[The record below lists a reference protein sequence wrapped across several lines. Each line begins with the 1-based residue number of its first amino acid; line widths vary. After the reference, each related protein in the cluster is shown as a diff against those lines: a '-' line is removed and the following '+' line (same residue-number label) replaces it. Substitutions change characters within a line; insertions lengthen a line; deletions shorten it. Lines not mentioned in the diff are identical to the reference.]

1 MGFIGLG
8 LGLGVFRLADYQ
20 IVEADKLRERAD
32 ARRLLAQTLYAK
44 RGTIY
49 DRNGNVLASSVEC
62 RNIAVN
68 PQLVEDVDKTVS
80 ALVKATGIDK
90 KTCRKLV
97 ESDGTWV
104 YIKRQVDEDDVAA
117 LEKKNLPG
125 VLFEQAMKRVYPY
138 GNLASQVLGVVN
150 VDNDGIA
157 PIRSTERRAA
167 SIVRVLPDSWF
178 GEDVLRIFLIGMIGL
193 LLLVFLVG
201 SGSRGATRWLNIA
214 GIQFQPSE
222 FLKPFAIAYS
232 AIMLDRFFSPG
243 GNINEFLR
251 KMGIY
256 LGISLFLIF
265 IQPDFGTV
273 LIILLTLMCMA
284 LFAGLDPRFIIGVLI
299 FGILVIV
306 IALVAEP
313 YRMVRIQVA
322 LNPWAD
328 EYGDG
333 YQATLAIMAFASG
346 GLFGRGIGNSTMKYS
361 YLPEAHNDYI
371 LAIIGEEVGFVGTV
385 LFFLVFAMLIY
396 SAFRIAEQA
405 TDRRGALMAS
415 GSAVILAVQFLINAL
430 GILNVFP
437 MTGKPL
443 PFISYGGSSI
453 IVSLMLAGLILRVS
467 YESARRDEYDRRRE
481 SFAVMDESTAGVP
494 HVRGERSSRN
504 GFTVLDG
511 SATDPAARPRQRT
524 APQGRPQRP
533 TPRNAGGGYNRI
545 DLNSDPSARLRTDGQ
560 GPRVRRDYHD
570 R

>member
-1 MGFIGLG
+1 MRRPDSDRASSLRSTPRSGRGGQTFGERYIAGVPARIMRPRLIFMACLFSLVCFGL
-8 LGLGVFRLADYQ
+8 LMVYS
-20 IVEADKLRERAD
+20 
-32 ARRLLAQTLYAK
+32 
-44 RGTIY
+44 
-49 DRNGNVLASSVEC
+49 ASSVE
-62 RNIAVN
+62 
-68 PQLVEDVDKTVS
+68 
-80 ALVKATGIDK
+80 ALHENGTATFF
-90 KTCRKLV
+90 LF
-97 ESDGTWV
+97 
-104 YIKRQVDEDDVAA
+104 RQAA
-117 LEKKNLPG
+117 FAGVG
-125 VLFEQAMKRVYPY
+125 VLAMV
-138 GNLASQVLGVVN
+138 A
-150 VDNDGIA
+150 
-157 PIRSTERRAA
+157 
-167 SIVRVLPDSWF
+167 IVRILPDSWF
-178 GEDVLRIFLIGMIGL
+178 GEDVLRIFLIGMMGL
-193 LLLVFLVG
+193 LVLVFFMG

-232 AIMLDRFFSPG
+232 AIMLDRIFSPG

-251 KMGIY
+251 KMGGY

-265 IQPDFGTV
+265 VQPDFGTV

-284 LFAGLDPRFIIGVLI
+284 LFAGLDPKYIVWTVVA
-299 FGILVIV
+299 GIA
-306 IALVAEP
+306 IALIAEP
-313 YRMVRIQVA
+313 YRMTRVEVA
-322 LNPWAD
+322 WNPWAD

-371 LAIIGEEVGFVGTV
+371 LAIIGEEVGFIGTV

-511 SATDPAARPRQRT
+511 SATEPATRPRQRT

-545 DLNSDPSARLRTDGQ
+545 DLNSDPSARLRTDDQ

>member
-1 MGFIGLG
+1 
-8 LGLGVFRLADYQ
+8 
-20 IVEADKLRERAD
+20 
-32 ARRLLAQTLYAK
+32 
-44 RGTIY
+44 
-49 DRNGNVLASSVEC
+49 
-62 RNIAVN
+62 
-68 PQLVEDVDKTVS
+68 
-80 ALVKATGIDK
+80 
-90 KTCRKLV
+90 
-97 ESDGTWV
+97 
-104 YIKRQVDEDDVAA
+104 
-117 LEKKNLPG
+117 
-125 VLFEQAMKRVYPY
+125 
-138 GNLASQVLGVVN
+138 
-150 VDNDGIA
+150 
-157 PIRSTERRAA
+157 
-167 SIVRVLPDSWF
+167 
-178 GEDVLRIFLIGMIGL
+178 
-193 LLLVFLVG
+193 
-201 SGSRGATRWLNIA
+201 
-214 GIQFQPSE
+214 
-222 FLKPFAIAYS
+222 
-232 AIMLDRFFSPG
+232 MLDRFFSPG
-243 GNINEFLR
+243 GNINEFLS
-251 KMGIY
+251 KMGIC
-256 LGISLFLIF
+256 LGPSILLIF
-265 IQPDFGTV
+265 IQPDFGTI
-273 LIILLTLMCMA
+273 LIILLTLVCMA
-284 LFAGLDPRFIIGVLI
+284 LFAGLDPKYIVWTIAG
-299 FGILVIV
+299 GIAV
-306 IALVAEP
+306 IAIALIAEP
-313 YRMVRIQVA
+313 YRMTRVEVA
-322 LNPWAD
+322 WNPWAD

-511 SATDPAARPRQRT
+511 SASEPAPRPRPRT
-524 APQGRPQRP
+524 APQGRSQRP
-533 TPRNAGGGYNRI
+533 SPRSTGGGYNRI
-545 DLNSDPSARLRTDGQ
+545 DLNSDPSARLRTDDQ

>member
-1 MGFIGLG
+1 M
-8 LGLGVFRLADYQ
+8 RRPDS
-20 IVEADKLRERAD
+20 DRASSQ
-32 ARRLLAQTLYAK
+32 RSTPRSGRGGQTLGERYIAGVPA
-44 RGTIY
+44 RIMRPRLIFMACLFSLVCFGLLMVY
-49 DRNGNVLASSVEC
+49 SASSVEALHENGSATYFLF
-62 RNIAVN
+62 R
-68 PQLVEDVDKTVS
+68 QLGFTIV
-80 ALVKATGIDK
+80 GM
-90 KTCRKLV
+90 
-97 ESDGTWV
+97 
-104 YIKRQVDEDDVAA
+104 AA
-117 LEKKNLPG
+117 LE
-125 VLFEQAMKRVYPY
+125 FIAR
-138 GNLASQVLGVVN
+138 LA
-150 VDNDGIA
+150 
-157 PIRSTERRAA
+157 
-167 SIVRVLPDSWF
+167 PDSCF
-178 GEDVLRIFLIGMIGL
+178 KEGALKVALFVMIGL
-193 LLLVFLVG
+193 LLLVFFVG

-214 GIQFQPSE
+214 GVQFQPSE

-232 AIMLDRFFSPG
+232 AIMLDRFYSPG
-243 GNINEFLR
+243 GNINEFAV
-251 KMGIY
+251 KM
-256 LGISLFLIF
+256 LGCLGPSLLLIF
-265 IQPDFGTV
+265 IQPDLGTV
-273 LIILLTLMCMA
+273 LIILLAIACMA
-284 LFAGLDPRFIIGVLI
+284 LFAGMDARLIIVLAVAVV
-299 FGILVIV
+299 LVMV
-306 IALVAEP
+306 IALIAEP
-313 YRMVRIQVA
+313 YRRVRFEVTW
-322 LNPWAD
+322 NPWAD

-346 GLFGRGIGNSTMKYS
+346 GLFGRGIGNSTMKYA

-467 YESARRDEYDRRRE
+467 HESARRDEYDRRRE

-494 HVRGERSSRN
+494 HVRGDRPSRN
-504 GFTVLDG
+504 GFTVFDG
-511 SATDPAARPRQRT
+511 SASEPAARPRPRT

-533 TPRNAGGGYNRI
+533 NPRSSGGGYNRI
-545 DLNSDPSARLRTDGQ
+545 DLNSDPSARLRTDDQ

>member
-1 MGFIGLG
+1 M
-8 LGLGVFRLADYQ
+8 VYS
-20 IVEADKLRERAD
+20 
-32 ARRLLAQTLYAK
+32 
-44 RGTIY
+44 
-49 DRNGNVLASSVEC
+49 ASSVEALHENGSATFFLG
-62 RNIAVN
+62 RQATLAAV
-68 PQLVEDVDKTVS
+68 
-80 ALVKATGIDK
+80 
-90 KTCRKLV
+90 
-97 ESDGTWV
+97 
-104 YIKRQVDEDDVAA
+104 
-117 LEKKNLPG
+117 G
-125 VLFEQAMKRVYPY
+125 VLAMV
-138 GNLASQVLGVVN
+138 A
-150 VDNDGIA
+150 IA
-157 PIRSTERRAA
+157 RI
-167 SIVRVLPDSWF
+167 LPDSWF
-178 GEDVLRIFLIGMIGL
+178 GEDVLKIFLIGMML
-193 LLLVFLVG
+193 LLIAVYLVG

-232 AIMLDRFFSPG
+232 AIMLDRIFSPG

-251 KMGIY
+251 KMGVY

-273 LIILLTLMCMA
+273 LIISLTIVCMA
-284 LFAGLDPRFIIGVLI
+284 LFAGMDARLIIVPVAVVAFIMVAALI
-299 FGILVIV
+299 T
-306 IALVAEP
+306 EP
-313 YRMVRIQVA
+313 YRMVRVQVA

-371 LAIIGEEVGFVGTV
+371 LAIIGEEVGFVGTL

-467 YESARRDEYDRRRE
+467 RESARRDEYDRRRE

-494 HVRGERSSRN
+494 HVRGDRSSRG
-504 GFTVLDG
+504 GFSVLDG
-511 SATDPAARPRQRT
+511 FASEPAARPRPRT

-533 TPRNAGGGYNRI
+533 TSRNAGGGYNRI
-545 DLNSDPSARLRTDGQ
+545 DLNSDPSARLRTDDQ

>member
-1 MGFIGLG
+1 MREESPRQGMRRPDSDRASSRRITPRSSRGGQSFSERYIAGVPARIMRPRLIFMACLFTLVCFGL
-8 LGLGVFRLADYQ
+8 LMVYS
-20 IVEADKLRERAD
+20 
-32 ARRLLAQTLYAK
+32 
-44 RGTIY
+44 
-49 DRNGNVLASSVEC
+49 ASSVEALHENGSATFFLG
-62 RNIAVN
+62 RQAAFAV
-68 PQLVEDVDKTVS
+68 V
-80 ALVKATGIDK
+80 
-90 KTCRKLV
+90 
-97 ESDGTWV
+97 
-104 YIKRQVDEDDVAA
+104 
-117 LEKKNLPG
+117 G
-125 VLFEQAMKRVYPY
+125 VLA
-138 GNLASQVLGVVN
+138 L
-150 VDNDGIA
+150 IA
-157 PIRSTERRAA
+157 
-167 SIVRVLPDSWF
+167 IVRVLPDSWF

-415 GSAVILAVQFLINAL
+415 GSAVILAVQFLI
-430 GILNVFP
+430 
-437 MTGKPL
+437 
-443 PFISYGGSSI
+443 
-453 IVSLMLAGLILRVS
+453 AGLILRVS

-481 SFAVMDESTAGVP
+481 SFAVMDESTAGVA
-494 HVRGERSSRN
+494 HVRGERPSRS

-511 SATDPAARPRQRT
+511 SASEPAARPRPRM

-533 TPRNAGGGYNRI
+533 SPRNAGGGYNRI
-545 DLNSDPSARLRTDGQ
+545 DLNSDPSARLRTDDQ

>member
-1 MGFIGLG
+1 MRRPDSDRASSRRTTPRSSRGGQSFSERYIAGVPARIMRPRLIFMACLFTLVCFGL
-8 LGLGVFRLADYQ
+8 LMVYS
-20 IVEADKLRERAD
+20 
-32 ARRLLAQTLYAK
+32 
-44 RGTIY
+44 
-49 DRNGNVLASSVEC
+49 ASSVEALHENGSATFFLG
-62 RNIAVN
+62 RQAAFAV
-68 PQLVEDVDKTVS
+68 V
-80 ALVKATGIDK
+80 
-90 KTCRKLV
+90 
-97 ESDGTWV
+97 
-104 YIKRQVDEDDVAA
+104 
-117 LEKKNLPG
+117 G
-125 VLFEQAMKRVYPY
+125 VLA
-138 GNLASQVLGVVN
+138 L
-150 VDNDGIA
+150 IA
-157 PIRSTERRAA
+157 
-167 SIVRVLPDSWF
+167 IVRVLPDSWF

-322 LNPWAD
+322 LNHWAD

-430 GILNVFP
+430 GIL
-437 MTGKPL
+437 
-443 PFISYGGSSI
+443 
-453 IVSLMLAGLILRVS
+453 AGLILRVS

-481 SFAVMDESTAGVP
+481 NFAVMDESTAGVA
-494 HVRGERSSRN
+494 HVRGERPSRS

-511 SATDPAARPRQRT
+511 SATEPAARPRQRT

-545 DLNSDPSARLRTDGQ
+545 DLNSDPSARLRTDDQ

>member
-1 MGFIGLG
+1 M
-8 LGLGVFRLADYQ
+8 RRPDS
-20 IVEADKLRERAD
+20 DRASSQ
-32 ARRLLAQTLYAK
+32 RSTPRSGRGGQTLGERYIAGVPA
-44 RGTIY
+44 RIMRPRLIFMACLFTLACFGLLMVY
-49 DRNGNVLASSVEC
+49 SASSVEALHENGSATYFLF
-62 RNIAVN
+62 R
-68 PQLVEDVDKTVS
+68 QLGFTIV
-80 ALVKATGIDK
+80 GM
-90 KTCRKLV
+90 
-97 ESDGTWV
+97 
-104 YIKRQVDEDDVAA
+104 AA
-117 LEKKNLPG
+117 LE
-125 VLFEQAMKRVYPY
+125 FIAR
-138 GNLASQVLGVVN
+138 LA
-150 VDNDGIA
+150 
-157 PIRSTERRAA
+157 
-167 SIVRVLPDSWF
+167 PDSCF
-178 GEDVLRIFLIGMIGL
+178 KESALKVALFVMIGL
-193 LLLVFLVG
+193 LLLVFFVG

-214 GIQFQPSE
+214 GVQFQPSE

-232 AIMLDRFFSPG
+232 AIMLDRFYSPG
-243 GNINEFLR
+243 GNINEFAV
-251 KMGIY
+251 KM
-256 LGISLFLIF
+256 LGCLGPSLLLIF
-265 IQPDFGTV
+265 IQPDLGTV
-273 LIILLTLMCMA
+273 LIILLTIACMA
-284 LFAGLDPRFIIGVLI
+284 LFAGMDARLIIVPVVALA
-299 FGILVIV
+299 LVMV
-306 IALVAEP
+306 IALIAEP
-313 YRMVRIQVA
+313 YRRVRFEVA
-322 LNPWAD
+322 WNPWAD

-371 LAIIGEEVGFVGTV
+371 LAIIGEEVGFLGTL

-467 YESARRDEYDRRRE
+467 HESARRDEYDRRRE

-494 HVRGERSSRN
+494 HVRGDRPSRN

-511 SATDPAARPRQRT
+511 SASEPAARPRPGT
-524 APQGRPQRP
+524 GPAGRPQRP
-533 TPRNAGGGYNRI
+533 NPRSSGGGYNRI
-545 DLNSDPSARLRTDGQ
+545 NLNSDPSSRLRTDDQ